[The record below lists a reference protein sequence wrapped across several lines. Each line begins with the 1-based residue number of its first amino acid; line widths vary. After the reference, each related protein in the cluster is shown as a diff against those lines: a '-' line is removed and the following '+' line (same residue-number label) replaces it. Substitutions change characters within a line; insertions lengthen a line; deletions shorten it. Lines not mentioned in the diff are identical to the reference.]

1 MLVVE
6 LDLIDNPGILMKM
19 LIYFLQAV
27 LWMAVKH
34 QDKRAIQVLK
44 KATTTKEN
52 ITTEM
57 KVMKLWVHYHHIEYH
72 LDVGQGDRCRRNRRN
87 PG

>member
-52 ITTEM
+52 IRTEM
-57 KVMKLWVHYHHIEYH
+57 KVMGYSLLYFLKLHKSV
-72 LDVGQGDRCRRNRRN
+72 
-87 PG
+87 

>member
-72 LDVGQGDRCRRNRRN
+72 PDVGQGDRRRRNRRN
-87 PG
+87 TG

>member
-34 QDKRAIQVLK
+34 QDKRAIQVMQ

-52 ITTEM
+52 TTTEM
-57 KVMKLWVHYHHIEYH
+57 KVMLSFRISSRCGPRRSPPQEQEEPR
-72 LDVGQGDRCRRNRRN
+72 VGWN
-87 PG
+87 

>member
-1 MLVVE
+1 
-6 LDLIDNPGILMKM
+6 MKM

-52 ITTEM
+52 TTTEM
-57 KVMKLWVHYHHIEYH
+57 KVIKSWVHYHHIEYH
-72 LDVGQGDRCRRNRRN
+72 PDVGQGDRRRRNRRN